1 MRCGATKQSATNQQ
15 ATSMTMKPDT
25 CLPSTKGSGRHA
37 KTSFI
42 NVMQSHSSSTRK
54 TLHFQVH
61 LQERS
66 LNVLLDSFRLA
77 ALLRLT
83 LKTRGD
89 EMTPSE
95 KLRLIA
101 RGFEYEK
108 VTNAQAKS
116 AVPALLE
123 AADALESLQK
133 DAARFRWIRNNPQWI
148 GYDSDFRPDEIEK
161 QVDAAMSRGVMK

>member
-1 MRCGATKQSATNQQ
+1 
-15 ATSMTMKPDT
+15 
-25 CLPSTKGSGRHA
+25 
-37 KTSFI
+37 
-42 NVMQSHSSSTRK
+42 
-54 TLHFQVH
+54 
-61 LQERS
+61 
-66 LNVLLDSFRLA
+66 
-77 ALLRLT
+77 
-83 LKTRGD
+83 
-89 EMTPSE
+89 MTPSE

>member
-1 MRCGATKQSATNQQ
+1 
-15 ATSMTMKPDT
+15 
-25 CLPSTKGSGRHA
+25 
-37 KTSFI
+37 
-42 NVMQSHSSSTRK
+42 
-54 TLHFQVH
+54 
-61 LQERS
+61 
-66 LNVLLDSFRLA
+66 
-77 ALLRLT
+77 
-83 LKTRGD
+83 
-89 EMTPSE
+89 MTPSE

-161 QVDAAMSRGVMK
+161 QVDAAMSRGVME

>member
-1 MRCGATKQSATNQQ
+1 
-15 ATSMTMKPDT
+15 
-25 CLPSTKGSGRHA
+25 
-37 KTSFI
+37 
-42 NVMQSHSSSTRK
+42 
-54 TLHFQVH
+54 
-61 LQERS
+61 
-66 LNVLLDSFRLA
+66 
-77 ALLRLT
+77 
-83 LKTRGD
+83 
-89 EMTPSE
+89 MTPSE

-161 QVDAAMSRGVMK
+161 QVDAAMSRGVTG